1 MMKIYFVRHGQT
13 KFNSQRLIQ
22 GRIDEP
28 LNKVGIKQ
36 AKESGQIIKGLNF
49 NIDKIVTSPLSRAFE
64 TAHLIAR
71 KTNYKDNIEVVQK
84 FVERDFGKYELTKIA
99 DSFPKVMAD
108 GFTEEG
114 FEDSPTLIKRIKET
128 IDELYQKYQGK
139 TIIATVHA
147 HVIRTAYILFDNK
160 KYNYVNFFLGN
171 CSIHEFD
178 YDGNNLTFINDYNNE
193 EE

>member
-114 FEDSPTLIKRIKET
+114 LKTL
-128 IDELYQKYQGK
+128 LP
-139 TIIATVHA
+139 
-147 HVIRTAYILFDNK
+147 
-160 KYNYVNFFLGN
+160 
-171 CSIHEFD
+171 
-178 YDGNNLTFINDYNNE
+178 
-193 EE
+193 